1 MFDKIRRPNKERSY
15 KKIFATV
22 LFGIICFSFVFLGLT
37 PQGNNSFNG
46 SGAAAY
52 VNGSPISIAD
62 FRERLDYNERQKGP
76 AATGLP
82 AAERNAQSKQIRM
95 RTIEELIDLEVN
107 VQAARKDGIVAPDS
121 AVRDQIVNIPAFQNE
136 GQFDRVRYDQYL
148 QYTKSS
154 PGEFENKVRAQV
166 IDTQVRQAFFRAL
179 KNPDALGLAEDQMRD
194 TKLNIEFIPFKK
206 EDLKSPLAS
215 DADAQAF
222 VATPDGEKKAR
233 EYFDSHKSEFVTVP
247 AKPAAGAAPAPA
259 AVTAPDFEKSKLMAA
274 KKAMSA
280 SKQDAVLNAIE
291 EKLKAG
297 QSIDSEMAAQGWK
310 WKETGAVDLSSGAVL
325 PNLGEHPNV
334 LEAAV
339 ELREPGKTA
348 PKVVRSGSDLFIVR
362 LKSLTMPQASTGKP
376 KKNPFSIAPFEALN
390 NWSRAEKEKSQV
402 QRNDALL

>member
-1 MFDKIRRPNKERSY
+1 MFDKLRRPNKERSY

-37 PQGNNSFNG
+37 PHGNNSFNG

-52 VNGSPISIAD
+52 VNGTPISIAD
-62 FRERLDYNERQKGP
+62 FRERLDYNERQRGQ

-82 AAERNAQSKQIRM
+82 AAERNAQAKQIRM

-107 VQAARKDGIVAPDS
+107 VQAAKKDGIVAPDS

-136 GQFDRVRYDQYL
+136 GQFDRTRYDQYL

-179 KNPDALGLAEDQMRD
+179 KNPDDLGLAEDQMRE

-233 EYFDSHKSEFVTVP
+233 EYFDSHKSEFV
-247 AKPAAGAAPAPA
+247 AAPAKVAGAQAA
-259 AVTAPDFEKSKLMAA
+259 AVTAPDFEKSKLLAA
-274 KKAMSA
+274 KKAMA
-280 SKQDAVLNAIE
+280 AGKQDAVLGAIE
-291 EKLKAG
+291 EKLKTG

-339 ELREPGKTA
+339 ELREPGKIA

-362 LKSLTMPQASTGKP
+362 LKSLTMPQAAAAKP